1 MFDTNFHE
9 PRFQL
14 NWIAEKLVLNNI
26 TNAGRLS
33 LGILSRELLNYTDAD
48 LQEAVEQWSDEYSA
62 PFCWSNLSDRDSD
75 EASKLVAAMSVFA
88 GRNAWDVLRHAD
100 TMSLSAILASL
111 VIALRIEQGDS
122 FAASRQLDLELLSRA
137 KVDLG
142 IYLVG
147 RLMGL
152 CQSDGEIARA
162 LIEND
167 NVVLMPTEQYD
178 PISDILVGV
187 LEALTRVR
195 IAEKK
200 TKRKKKL
207 AA

>member
-26 TNAGRLS
+26 TNAERISLAVLS
-33 LGILSRELLNYTDAD
+33 HELLNYTDAD
-48 LQEAVEQWSDEYSA
+48 LQAAIEQWSAEYSG

-75 EASKLVAAMSVFA
+75 ETSKLVAAMSVFA

-100 TMSLSAILASL
+100 TMPLSGILASL

-122 FAASRQLDLELLSRA
+122 FVGSRQLDLELLSRA
-137 KVDLG
+137 EVDLG

-162 LIEND
+162 LIENGD
-167 NVVLMPTEQYD
+167 VALIPTEQYD
-178 PISDILVGV
+178 PIRSTL
-187 LEALTRVR
+187 R
-195 IAEKK
+195 
-200 TKRKKKL
+200 
-207 AA
+207 